1 MEAKDWPTDQ
11 HNHSIDVDYNIMKT
25 KNILHILLQI
35 KNKGRFERSVLPL
48 ELKTGR
54 ATFSME
60 HKGQVGHAKGQG
72 QSNFYEFS

>member
-1 MEAKDWPTDQ
+1 MALESIWGQKLA
-11 HNHSIDVDYNIMKT
+11 HS
-25 KNILHILLQI
+25 LHILLQI

-72 QSNFYEFS
+72 QNYFSEFLIYKEWYKD

>member
-1 MEAKDWPTDQ
+1 
-11 HNHSIDVDYNIMKT
+11 
-25 KNILHILLQI
+25 LLQI
-35 KNKGRFERSVLPL
+35 RNKGRFERSVLPL

-72 QSNFYEFS
+72 QSYFSETHNIQGMIQTLGSKLFFLNSQYSRND